1 MNAEM
6 DISKNQWRSTGRMT
20 PKMFSPICLSKPK
33 SLGFSKKKLS
43 LGVRSPSSGSSYS
56 TRSKSSRRKTTKTGS
71 KCWVVF
77 IIAKRKTT
85 TYVGKV
91 CKSVCF
97 RKIFFRRLH
106 NWLVAATRYH
116 YNGLTFFLKVH

>member
-1 MNAEM
+1 MIENM
-6 DISKNQWRSTGRMT
+6 DKGLTVPKWVLIVQQKIPQTLPKCSAQFVCPSTKVWDFFKR
-20 PKMFSPICLSKPK
+20 
-33 SLGFSKKKLS
+33 KLS
-43 LGVRSPSSGSSYS
+43 LGVRSPYSGSSYS

-106 NWLVAATRYH
+106 NWLVAATWHH
-116 YNGLTFFLKVH
+116 Y

>member
-1 MNAEM
+1 MNWIFFHSLNWILAGYTG
-6 DISKNQWRSTGRMT
+6 SKNPVQTR
-20 PKMFSPICLSKPK
+20 
-33 SLGFSKKKLS
+33 KKIHFIKLENVKNQVQIDRGYS
-43 LGVRSPSSGSSYS
+43 SSYS

-116 YNGLTFFLKVH
+116 CGLKLFLEVH